1 MQLARVP
8 QPLLDALFGAMRVVI
23 GLCLLKLMP
32 LTVTGRV
39 GFGLHG
45 VGFVVLACGLREM
58 DAFWRWSVRAFS
70 CSTRKALALGQSQ
83 PRAAL
88 AVRCNFVALRRVDAN
103 GMTQV

>member
-1 MQLARVP
+1 MGFVR
-8 QPLLDALFGAMRVVI
+8 GACSSEGGRS
-23 GLCLLKLMP
+23 
-32 LTVTGRV
+32 RV

-45 VGFVVLACGLREM
+45 VGFVVLAWGLREM

-70 CSTRKALALGQSQ
+70 CSSRKSQ

>member
-1 MQLARVP
+1 MGFVR
-8 QPLLDALFGAMRVVI
+8 GGCSSEGGRS
-23 GLCLLKLMP
+23 
-32 LTVTGRV
+32 RV

-70 CSTRKALALGQSQ
+70 GSTRKALALGQSQ